1 MRQKKFPKK
10 IYTSI
15 QHTVFNGT
23 IGNLKKKWVKP
34 GTEVHRPAGAFA
46 GWAWPHVPTGT
57 APALA
62 RTRTPRAIGLGRPEA
77 RVATDLSSKSWGR
90 PPCPA
95 PRAPHRH
102 RAASPLPP
110 RLRADGMPTAV
121 TVDEGE
127 AATRTRA
134 IRFWN
139 STAIPVLEVHT
150 HY

>member
-34 GTEVHRPAGAFA
+34 GTEVHRPTGAFA

-62 RTRTPRAIGLGRPEA
+62 RTRTPELSVWVGRRHA
-77 RVATDLSSKSWGR
+77 SLRIF
-90 PPCPA
+90 PA
-95 PRAPHRH
+95 NPGVGH
-102 RAASPLPP
+102 RALLPERHIGTGL
-110 RLRADGMPTAV
+110 RLRCPHVSVPT
-121 TVDEGE
+121 GCRRPSPS
-127 AATRTRA
+127 TRVKLLRA
-134 IRFWN
+134 LELSGFGIPQLFRF
-139 STAIPVLEVHT
+139 
-150 HY
+150 